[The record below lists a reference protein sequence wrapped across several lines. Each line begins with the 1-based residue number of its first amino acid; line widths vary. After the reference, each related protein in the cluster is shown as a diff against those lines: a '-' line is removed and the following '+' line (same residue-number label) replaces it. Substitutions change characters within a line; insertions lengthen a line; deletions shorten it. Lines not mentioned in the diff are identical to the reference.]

1 MNRRDFLKKSGRL
14 FLLGLLGY
22 GIFRSLR
29 AAPDPLRD
37 SRCRGN
43 GVCRGCPRLASCG
56 HPTALS
62 FRETK

>member
-1 MNRRDFLKKSGRL
+1 MNRRDFLKKSGRFL
-14 FLLGLLGY
+14 LLGLLGY

-29 AAPDPLRD
+29 GNPDSVRD

-62 FRETK
+62 FREAK

>member
-1 MNRRDFLKKSGRL
+1 MNRRDFLKKSCRL

-29 AAPDPLRD
+29 GAQDAVGD